1 MTLDSKTRT
10 RLRSEAQ
17 KLATTLEV
25 GKSGS
30 TEAIVDELKEQLE
43 RHGLVKVGLRRSA
56 THETGRDP
64 VAADLAERAGAEL
77 VEVRGNTAVYWKQR
91 GGRLVG

>member
-1 MTLDSKTRT
+1 MTLDSKTRS

-17 KLATTLEV
+17 KIQTTIQV
-25 GKSGS
+25 GKGGM
-30 TEAIVDELKEQLE
+30 TQPVVDELKEQLE

-56 THETGRDP
+56 TFETGKDAM
-64 VAADLAERAGAEL
+64 AAELAERAGGEL

-91 GGRLVG
+91 GGVKPA

>member
-17 KLATTLEV
+17 KLNTTIEA
-25 GKSGS
+25 GKSGVTDAVVS
-30 TEAIVDELKEQLE
+30 ELKEQLE

-56 THETGRDP
+56 THESGRDP
-64 VAADLAERAGAEL
+64 VAADLAARAGAEL
-77 VEVRGNTAVYWKQR
+77 VEVRGNTAVYWKFR
-91 GGRLVG
+91 GGR